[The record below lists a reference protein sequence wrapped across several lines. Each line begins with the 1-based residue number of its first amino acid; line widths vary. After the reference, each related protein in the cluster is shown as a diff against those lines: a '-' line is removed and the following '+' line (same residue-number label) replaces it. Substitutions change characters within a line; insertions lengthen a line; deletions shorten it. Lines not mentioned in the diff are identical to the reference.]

1 VTSQVLVLG
10 EEALQDVWRSVERMG
25 WLASS
30 DTVRVWHS
38 RGGQK
43 VRTPDDWA
51 DARLDVGSGV
61 RIISPFFA
69 GGTPLP
75 DLWLRPGRLVVV
87 CELRPDPAWRFRGA
101 MAAQAEPLLIG
112 CRLPGFRTAL
122 AQCEA
127 QRVGAADLVLMRA
140 LTRRGP
146 RWLVGQSALELD
158 RLVARAAGVDPQA
171 IPHLA
176 LWQRHFLNPP
186 DVEPAEP
193 FEIRL
198 PPARPGLASQVA
210 SGLSAAADARADVA
224 RGWANRHRIGTF
236 LRKRFVRAHR

>member
-10 EEALQDVWRSVERMG
+10 DEALQDVWRTVERMG
-25 WLASS
+25 WLAAS
-30 DTVRVWHS
+30 DTIRVWHS
-38 RGGQK
+38 RRAQK
-43 VRTPDDWA
+43 VRTPDDWV
-51 DARLDVGSGV
+51 DARLDFSSGMK
-61 RIISPFFA
+61 IISPFFA

-75 DLWLRPGRLVVV
+75 DLWLRSGRLVVI
-87 CELRPDPAWRFRGA
+87 CELRPDPVWQFRGA
-101 MAAQAEPLLIG
+101 MAAQAEPLVIG

-122 AQCEA
+122 ALCEA

-140 LTRRGP
+140 LTRQGP

-158 RLVARAAGVDPQA
+158 RLVARAAGLNPRAV
-171 IPHLA
+171 PHLA

-198 PPARPGLASQVA
+198 PPARAGLASHVA
-210 SGLSAAADARADVA
+210 SGLCAAADAGADVA
-224 RGWANRHRIGTF
+224 RGWANRHRIPTF
-236 LRKRFVRAHR
+236 LRKRLVRASS